1 MSQGSLKSDLGLL
14 IARVGTGLSLL
25 LFHGYGKISGGPETW
40 ERVGGNMQN
49 LGIDFLPV
57 FWGFMAAM
65 SEFFGALFLVL
76 GLFFRPAAA
85 LLAFTMFVAALRHL
99 SLPPEAAGAGW
110 KGASHALEL
119 LAVFTAL
126 FILGPGRIALS
137 RVLPVPFRRRPAE
150 PAEPEA

>member
-1 MSQGSLKSDLGLL
+1 VSQGSLKSDLGLL